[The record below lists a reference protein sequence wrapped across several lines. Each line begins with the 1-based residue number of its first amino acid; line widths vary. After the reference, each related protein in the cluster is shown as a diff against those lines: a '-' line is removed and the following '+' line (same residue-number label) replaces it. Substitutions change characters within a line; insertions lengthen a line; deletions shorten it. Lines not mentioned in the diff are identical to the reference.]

1 MWYHSST
8 TRGWEI
14 SHSFTNPAEIWALFW
29 LHVLISTLQNGCK
42 RQRAPLGGTP
52 GPARQARA
60 SHSHQSMPT
69 DPPSASRRAG
79 SFQDILI
86 PRTTA

>member
-29 LHVLISTLQNGCK
+29 LHVLTPTLQNGCK
-42 RQRAPLGGTP
+42 RQRAPLGLRSYNVLLDLPDRPVPVT
-52 GPARQARA
+52 A
-60 SHSHQSMPT
+60 T
-69 DPPSASRRAG
+69 SAYPLAHRPRRAVHAV
-79 SFQDILI
+79 FRIV
-86 PRTTA
+86 